1 MDVLTI
7 ANEITPYVTA
17 AAGAYGTAVFTRA
30 TDAGADATLTLGQ
43 RILQRIWHRE
53 AGRPGIRQALDDMA
67 ESPHDP
73 DVQAALRVQIREA
86 LAADPTLAGDLVRL
100 LGGAG
105 VNITASGERSVAVR
119 DSSGVIST
127 GDNARVQ
134 R

>member
-7 ANEITPYVTA
+7 ANEITPYVSA

-30 TDAGADATLTLGQ
+30 TDATADATLSLGQ

-53 AGRPGIRQALDDMA
+53 ADRPAIRQALADTV
-67 ESPHDP
+67 ESPDDP
-73 DVQAALRVQIREA
+73 DFQAALRVQIRRA
-86 LAADPTLAGDLVRL
+86 LAADPGLVSDLARL

-119 DSSGVIST
+119 DNSGVIST
-127 GDNARVQ
+127 GDNARFQ
-134 R
+134 P